1 MTSEIHD
8 EDGATEHDAGMQS
21 ALRPVDH
28 EAVVTGLGLVAVLAV
43 AGTTTLRTLY
53 NLPFDPVPVS
63 SGARSVV
70 GTAMLGVLAM
80 VLLGLVLST
89 GRRTVRVGLLFVAV
103 FGVLPSFDAAAT
115 LPGAVGV
122 TGGASLAL
130 LGTVGV
136 PDSSRA
142 FRRVAVAAGFV
153 AGVAVSLAAATGLVD
168 AGLRQTGSLLIVAA
182 ILGTG
187 IRVQRDRL
195 AASVG
200 VLVLFATLA
209 LTAASPYV
217 AGSALLVAFAV
228 VGVPHLLVA
237 AAVGVCA
244 AVGTAAVRRGEY
256 ATATGAC
263 LLVVAGMPV
272 TFPRALAVLL
282 GAALVLLPTGALVP
296 VDNRNQNETEVAS

>member
-1 MTSEIHD
+1 MTTEVHD
-8 EDGATEHDAGMQS
+8 EDGPTDTDPGLPTARWTGDRE
-21 ALRPVDH
+21 R
-28 EAVVTGLGLVAVLAV
+28 VVAGLGLAALLAV
-43 AGTTTLRTLY
+43 AGATALRTLY

-63 SGARSVV
+63 PSSRSVA
-70 GTAMLGVLAM
+70 GAAMLAVLT
-80 VLLGLVLST
+80 VTLVGLVLST
-89 GRRTVRVGLLFVAV
+89 GRRTVRVGLLFAAV
-103 FGVLPSFDAAAT
+103 FGVLPAFDAAAT

-136 PDSSRA
+136 PDSYRA
-142 FRRVAVAAGFV
+142 FRRFAVAAGFV

-168 AGLRQTGSLLIVAA
+168 VGLRQTGSLLVVAA

-195 AASVG
+195 AAAVG
-200 VLVLFATLA
+200 VLVLVATLA
-209 LTAASPYV
+209 LTGANPYV

-256 ATATGAC
+256 ATATGAG
-263 LLVVAGMPV
+263 LLVVAGMPA

-282 GAALVLLPTGALVP
+282 GAALVLLPAGALAP
-296 VDNRNQNETEVAS
+296 GTDRGRSETEVAP